1 MLRALRNWE
10 GDEKGKKP
18 MSLVHC
24 LRKASTKHGEQLFL
38 LLLSVTTTHM
48 LRARSFYDTQESKT
62 VDGDM
67 GIEAFP

>member
-10 GDEKGKKP
+10 DDEGKKS

-24 LRKASTKHGEQLFL
+24 LRKASTDHGQAIV
-38 LLLSVTTTHM
+38 STTTVTTTSM